1 MKKDNKE
8 GSILRSSLSTLLKR
22 FSKTDVVGNIEKEY
36 SQSIAGQVRL
46 SLIEDN
52 HVLKKARINEEQI
65 NDLMQNIQEK
75 GLSSPL
81 LVRPIEDK
89 YEIVIPRSTYIAL
102 RKLNYEMVPIALL
115 TIEEE
120 EMLMLLASHLRDT
133 KNSSIVEMSLVLNRL
148 VKKYKYSQKEIASL
162 MHLSRSQVT
171 NIIRLNKMPQWVLD
185 DISNNKLSS
194 GHARAISTL
203 SEKEMIEVTNKIYE
217 KGLSVRQTEKLVYE
231 MKNHINYA
239 KEESLINRKYNC
251 QTNILRKRITLTFKS
266 ERAKKKFLEKL
277 KDEI

>member
-89 YEIVIPRSTYIAL
+89 YEIVIPRATYIAL

>member
-1 MKKDNKE
+1 MKDNKE

-46 SLIEDN
+46 SLIDDN
-52 HVLKKARINEEQI
+52 HVLKKARINEQQI
-65 NDLMQNIQEK
+65 NEIMQSIQEK

-81 LVRPIEDK
+81 LVRPIDDR
-89 YEIVIPRSTYIAL
+89 YEIVIPRATYIAV

-115 TIEEE
+115 NIEEE
-120 EMLMLLASHLRDT
+120 EMLMLLASHLRDV

-162 MHLSRSQVT
+162 MHLSRSQIT

-185 DISNNKLSS
+185 DIANNKLTS

-203 SEKEMIEVTNKIYE
+203 KEEEMIVVTKKIYE
-217 KGLSVRQTEKLVYE
+217 SGLSVRQTEKLIYE
-231 MKNHINYA
+231 MKNHIDYS
-239 KEESLINRKYNC
+239 KEEKIINKKYKC
-251 QTNILRKRITLTFKS
+251 QTNILRKRITLTFDS
-266 ERAKKKFLEKL
+266 EKAKKKFLEII
-277 KDEI
+277 KDEIK